1 MADDDIERI
10 PIKNLISEDGV
21 DELLDSPEM
30 EPYVKLAIAAMQG
43 SDSSPELES
52 LRQLPLETRY
62 IWRVA
67 SALKWAFAD
76 FDTANVKA
84 DKETLTPGDLAKVA
98 ELLRLRPIQ
107 FCLFLKALVGADEM
121 QRTMAEAVGL
131 ARKQG

>member
-1 MADDDIERI
+1 MADDDIKRI
-10 PIKNLISEDGV
+10 PIKNLIFEDGV

-43 SDSSPELES
+43 SDATAELQS
-52 LRQLPLETRY
+52 LRQLPLERRY

-84 DKETLTPGDLAKVA
+84 DKETLSPEDFAKVMDP
-98 ELLRLRPIQ
+98 LKIRPMQ
-107 FCLFLKALVGADEM
+107 FCLFLKALVGAQEM
-121 QRTMAEAVGL
+121 QRMMVEAIGV
-131 ARKQG
+131 AKRQE